1 MSLLHQEFHDVISY
15 LMPWPMPLCCPA
27 MAAHSPSCG
36 SNLDVPAMQPEHPTL
51 PRPLTQAPSFRA
63 VLFKLNPAVDSCRQ
77 DAPHC
82 ASVSFDRHAA
92 NSFQAY
98 NQQALAFSIKR
109 GGILYGNK
117 DEEGNV
123 QVHAIFE
130 PQQVGTAT
138 YPGRWQQWQVSP
150 GGTD

>member
-1 MSLLHQEFHDVISY
+1 ML
-15 LMPWPMPLCCPA
+15 
-27 MAAHSPSCG
+27 
-36 SNLDVPAMQPEHPTL
+36 SN
-51 PRPLTQAPSFRA
+51 F
-63 VLFKLNPAVDSCRQ
+63 NPALGCCRQ

-109 GGILYGNK
+109 GGILYGSK

-130 PQQVGTAT
+130 PQQVRAACDLR
-138 YPGRWQQWQVSP
+138 RWQQWQLAP
-150 GGTD
+150 GKTD

>member
-1 MSLLHQEFHDVISY
+1 ML
-15 LMPWPMPLCCPA
+15 
-27 MAAHSPSCG
+27 
-36 SNLDVPAMQPEHPTL
+36 SN
-51 PRPLTQAPSFRA
+51 
-63 VLFKLNPAVDSCRQ
+63 FKDFCNPALGCCRQ

-130 PQQVGTAT
+130 PQQVRTACDLS
-138 YPGRWQQWQVSP
+138 RWQQWQVPP
-150 GGTD
+150 GG